1 MPSIQA
7 HMFRFVLE
15 HRHLLRFQHKRRAVF
30 DFNTSIP
37 DFREDCEKG
46 ARLFGKLPE
55 GIDVTP
61 VDINGIPAE
70 WIQTSLGKRD
80 KLIVYVHGGGYVSG
94 SCSDHRA
101 IVARIVKSSGVTALL
116 FEYRLAPEHPY
127 PAAIDDAVAVYR
139 WLLGQ
144 GFSASDM
151 MVAGES
157 AGGGLALALLL
168 ALRDLGIALPA
179 AAVAISPWTDLA
191 CTSASYRTKNA
202 VSLAPLN
209 SWTVF
214 SKYYTGDMDPR
225 LPWISPL
232 YGELHDLPPLLINA
246 MNSLTMPSLL
256 RRRRGRPV
264 SMSPCALGS
273 AWCTAIPFCPPS
285 SPKRGRPWTRSPPL
299 FGSILSKE
307 VCLRRRHKD
316 DSRTQEYLS

>member
-7 HMFRFVLE
+7 RLFRFVLE
-15 HRHLLRFQHKRRAVF
+15 HRHLLRFQRKRRTHF
-30 DFNTSIP
+30 DFTTSIAE
-37 DFREDCEKG
+37 FREDCEKG

-61 VDINGIPAE
+61 LQINNITAE
-70 WIQTSLGKRD
+70 WIQPSEQPKD

-101 IVARIVKSSGVTALL
+101 IVARIVKSTGITALL

-127 PAAIDDAVAVYR
+127 PAAIDDAVDVYR

-144 GFSASDM
+144 GFSPSNM
-151 MVAGES
+151 LIAGES

-168 ALRDLGIALPA
+168 ALRDLQIALPA
-179 AAVAISPWTDLA
+179 AAVAISPWTDLK
-191 CTSASYRTKNA
+191 CTGDSYRSKNE

-214 SKYYTGDMDPR
+214 SKYYAGDKDPT

-232 YGELHDLPPLLINA
+232 YGELHGLPPLLLNAGEDDELFDDSIAFAKNAKAAGVDVTLRVGERMVHCYPFLPAFIPEARQA
-246 MNSLTMPSLL
+246 MNEIVEFIQGHLA
-256 RRRRGRPV
+256 V
-264 SMSPCALGS
+264 
-273 AWCTAIPFCPPS
+273 
-285 SPKRGRPWTRSPPL
+285 K
-299 FGSILSKE
+299 K
-307 VCLRRRHKD
+307 
-316 DSRTQEYLS
+316 